1 MRRRNLLLIACV
13 AMMWSGAAAAQATPQ
28 GGAQTTHGAQ
38 NQSAAPAT
46 NAGTPSTAGAQTP
59 VRQPNTSPPPSAPPP
74 APANTSP
81 PPSAPTPAPANT
93 SPPPSTPTQGSSSM
107 PQQAQQ
113 TVVPNAPNAG
123 NNPRDTT
130 NNPSRARVATQ
141 TDTVPP
147 ASRGVGQTG
156 NRPDCSQMRGIEKSE
171 CERRDTS
178 RDDLPAGVT
187 TTQPPQPNQQPQPP
201 R

>member
-1 MRRRNLLLIACV
+1 MRSQNRLLVACIAMV
-13 AMMWSGAAAAQATPQ
+13 WSAAAAAQGTPQ
-28 GGAQTTHGAQ
+28 GGAQTARGGQ

-46 NAGTPSTAGAQTP
+46 SAGTTTPGTQTP
-59 VRQPNTSPPPSAPPP
+59 VRQP
-74 APANTSP
+74 NTSP

-93 SPPPSTPTQGSSSM
+93 SPPPSTPTPAPANTSPPPSPSNSM
-107 PQQAQQ
+107 PQQ
-113 TVVPNAPNAG
+113 TVVPNQPNSAS
-123 NNPRDTT
+123 NARDTSSA
-130 NNPSRARVATQ
+130 NRARVATQ

-147 ASRGVGQTG
+147 ASRGVGTTAS
-156 NRPDCSQMRGIEKSE
+156 RPDCSQMRGIEKSE

-187 TTQPPQPNQQPQPP
+187 TTQQPQPP